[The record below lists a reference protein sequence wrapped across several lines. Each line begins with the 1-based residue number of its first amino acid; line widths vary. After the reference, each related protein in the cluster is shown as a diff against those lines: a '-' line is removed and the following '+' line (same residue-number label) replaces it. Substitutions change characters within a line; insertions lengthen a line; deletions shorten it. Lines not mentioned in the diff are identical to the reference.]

1 MYSNAAVYPRSS
13 RTDID
18 DDRARYWGRAQ
29 GPVDRLLLILGAIS
43 LVGLVPMLWI
53 WLLYGGGFG
62 GEMVYPGAA
71 ALCGLTAG
79 IGFAMIRILDGR
91 R

>member
-1 MYSNAAVYPRSS
+1 MYPRSA
-13 RTDID
+13 RAADRD
-18 DDRARYWGRAQ
+18 ERARYWGRAQ
-29 GPVDRLLLILGAIS
+29 GALDRLLLVLGAIS
-43 LVGLVPMLWI
+43 LVALVPMLWI
-53 WLLYGGGFG
+53 WFLYGSGFE
-62 GEMVYPGAA
+62 GEIVYPGAA